1 MLTVVS
7 PSPWIIRSELLDR
20 VRVFHPG
27 LSSSPGLRQHCG
39 SLLHRT
45 HWLLSHRINALSS
58 TVVIR
63 FHPRQRGDITL
74 LLERCFIEP
83 VADSGLEQ
91 ALAAGSRVT
100 DITHSSSFKQAL
112 RSGAICG
119 SALLIDSIVAIP
131 SFGLGLLATMLSLP
145 LLRELYEQLKER
157 LKGEVDSR
165 HLLPPASVEVALSAT
180 LIGSGLAR
188 ESLVE
193 GLLGSST
200 SAIQSL
206 SENTEGSSSEFFVFL
221 ERLKTS
227 VMLRCIGSKPEE
239 ASLRP
244 IGDVQVGQRYRVI
257 DEDHVYLPSRVVQGE
272 LVVTNSLTDGSSLP
286 FRVVPGDPLAF
297 GAFVLSGDGICEV
310 VQSFSEITAF
320 QIDDTLLEKA
330 ALSSFQQRFTSLYE
344 LLLSPVQLGFGVW
357 SLLNG
362 LTERAIGLLAF
373 NPAKDSERAL
383 LSSEESALVDMALNN
398 VHISD
403 SRVLETL
410 IDVSHV
416 LISVDA
422 MRQLGSFSYKQSL
435 SKGAY
440 DFDCDLLQILWAI
453 ASDLGAD
460 PSCVFWG
467 ILSDVPENHP
477 VLQSLEVNIGESD
490 QGLYRVVL
498 EGHSEIL
505 IRFEEK
511 AGSIHA
517 FFSTEEAALGGISI
531 AWQPSQEFQTVMS
544 QLRDLGITV
553 ATVGAHTG
561 RTRESEDRKFKLR
574 ELQSQGAKVAY
585 LGDVIDDIA
594 AMAAADV
601 AIGLAEDQQG
611 FISNTVC
618 DVVLGADV
626 VWLSRLFVLSH
637 NFVRA
642 NRFNTNLIVGSSIL
656 LAAASFVATF
666 SPLQTIFLFNAAPV
680 IAEINTLL
688 SLNASSSRIQSKPS

>member
-1 MLTVVS
+1 MLTAVS
-7 PSPWIIRSELLDR
+7 PSPWIIRSELVDR

-45 HWLLSHRINALSS
+45 HWLLSHRINAVSS

-63 FHPRQRGDITL
+63 FHPRQRGDIPL

-91 ALAAGSRVT
+91 ALASETRVT
-100 DITHSSSFKQAL
+100 DITHSSSFQQAL

-119 SALLIDSIVAIP
+119 SVLLIDSILAIP
-131 SFGLGLLATMLSLP
+131 PLGLGLVATVLSWP
-145 LLRELYEQLKER
+145 LLRELVEQVKER

-200 SAIQSL
+200 SALRSM

-227 VMLRCIGSKPEE
+227 VMLRCIGSKSSES
-239 ASLRP
+239 SLLP
-244 IGDVQVGQRYRVI
+244 IGDIQVGQRYRLI

-272 LVVTNSLTDGSSLP
+272 LVVTNSLSDGSSLP
-286 FRVVPGDPLAF
+286 FRVVPGDRLAF

-310 VQSFSEITAF
+310 VQSFSEISAF
-320 QIDDTLLEKA
+320 QIDDTLLEEA
-330 ALSSFQQRFTSLYE
+330 TLGVFQQRLSSLYE
-344 LLLSPVQLGFGVW
+344 LVLPPVQLGFGVW

-373 NPAKDSERAL
+373 KPAEDSELAS
-383 LSSEESALVDMALNN
+383 LSSAESALVDMALNN

-403 SRVLETL
+403 SRVLNTL

-416 LISVDA
+416 LISADV
-422 MRQLGSFSYKQSL
+422 MRHLGSFSYKQNL
-435 SKGAY
+435 SKDAA

-453 ASDLGAD
+453 VSDLGAD
-460 PSCVFWG
+460 PSSVFWG
-467 ILSDVPENHP
+467 ILSDVSENHP

-498 EGHSEIL
+498 EGHPEVV

-511 AGSIHA
+511 DGSIHA
-517 FFSTEEAALGGISI
+517 FFSTEAAVLGGII
-531 AWQPSQEFQTVMS
+531 ITWHPSPEFEMVMS
-544 QLRDLGITV
+544 QLAELGILV
-553 ATVGAHTG
+553 STVGSHSG
-561 RTRESEDRKFKLR
+561 RNSESEDRKSKLL
-574 ELQSQGAKVAY
+574 ELQSQRSKVAY

-601 AIGLAEDQQG
+601 AIGLSEDEQG
-611 FISNTVC
+611 FISKTVC
-618 DVVLGADV
+618 DIILGGDIL
-626 VWLSRLFVLSH
+626 WLSRLFVLSR
-637 NFVRA
+637 NYVQA
-642 NRFNTNLIVGSSIL
+642 NRLNTNLIVGSSVL

-666 SPLQTIFLFNAAPV
+666 SPLQTIFLFNLAPV
-680 IAEINTLL
+680 IAEINTLR
-688 SLNASSSRIQSKPS
+688 SLNPSSSRV